1 MMSGPTQE
9 AWDAAM
15 HVIAY
20 LEATKHMG
28 VKMTKT
34 DTKIPELSSWYDAS
48 NKADQGSKGRTIGG
62 FIIKLGN
69 SPIEWKS
76 GNLTHA
82 SQSAQHSEYQ
92 AMAMCSKATR
102 WIMNL
107 LGDIGLKSWVSMPI
121 PVLGDN
127 NAAISLAKNDIL
139 TAGNRFY
146 TPDLHFC
153 KEMHEQGL
161 MCYRKVKSEDNI
173 SDSMTKMVTT
183 QIHQRHVLMI
193 NGYEQQ
199 PPIPGPPPVGGASS
213 TSSSRRSRMG
223 G

>member
-1 MMSGPTQE
+1 
-9 AWDAAM
+9 
-15 HVIAY
+15 
-20 LEATKHMG
+20 
-28 VKMTKT
+28 
-34 DTKIPELSSWYDAS
+34 
-48 NKADQGSKGRTIGG
+48 
-62 FIIKLGN
+62 
-69 SPIEWKS
+69 
-76 GNLTHA
+76 
-82 SQSAQHSEYQ
+82 
-92 AMAMCSKATR
+92 
-102 WIMNL
+102 
-107 LGDIGLKSWVSMPI
+107 MPI